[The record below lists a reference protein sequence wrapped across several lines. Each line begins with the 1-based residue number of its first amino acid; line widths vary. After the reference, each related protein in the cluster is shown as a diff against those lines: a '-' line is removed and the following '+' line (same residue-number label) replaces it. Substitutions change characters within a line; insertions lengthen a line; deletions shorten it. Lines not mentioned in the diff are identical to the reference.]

1 MSNLFTGAENLNIVW
16 ALLIVE
22 ECVRNNVTLFCVSP
36 GSRST
41 PLATAVARHTKA
53 EAVVCVDERAAAFYA
68 LGYARATGRAAAL
81 ICTSGTAVANYLP
94 AVVEA
99 SQDAVPMLLLTADR
113 PPELRETGSN
123 QTIPQPALFGDF
135 VRWKFD
141 IPCPDA
147 QIAPE
152 VILTTVDY
160 ALARASSASSSGA
173 VHLNCMFREPLAPTS
188 LPFSP
193 SYLQS
198 LARWLQT
205 TRPWTQYAPSLP
217 TLNAETARELA
228 TVLLSAQSP
237 LLIVGRLRSREEAA
251 AVIRLAAA
259 FRLPIIPDIASGLRL
274 GGVGENDSGEVVVL
288 PYFDQMLLLP
298 SVLAQPDVVLHLGGS
313 FVSKRLLQ
321 WLERSKPR
329 EYIVADPTP
338 FRNDPNHQV
347 TMRVQADIALF
358 AAALIPTLLPKGE
371 GQDIKPSLKPS
382 PPGRGQGEGL
392 QAHVKV
398 LSALSNIVVETLR
411 NAHDEQERTNAPLSE
426 IAVAAIV
433 SRGIPDGDGLFL
445 SNSMPIRDMD
455 MYADASRR
463 AVSIAIGTNR
473 GASGIDGIIAS
484 ASGFARG
491 LGRTT
496 TLIIGDVAFI
506 HDSNSLLLV
515 AQNLVPLVIVL
526 INNAGGGIFS
536 FLPIA
541 AHSDIF
547 EQFWGTPHTA
557 DFQAAAAFAG
567 LRYVA
572 AQTTQDF
579 RIAYKAALEL
589 GRTEKRSTI
598 IEVRTD
604 RNTNLADHKHLQAL
618 IVSGLQEY
626 RS

>member
-1 MSNLFTGAENLNIVW
+1 MQFLPFLNMTINTLLTEAENLNIVW

-22 ECVRNNVTLFCVSP
+22 ECVRNGVTLFCVSP

-41 PLATAVARHTKA
+41 PLATAIARHPKA

-68 LGYARATGRAAAL
+68 LGYARATRRAAVL
-81 ICTSGTAVANYLP
+81 VCTSGTAVANYLP

-99 SQDAVPMLLLTADR
+99 DKDAVPMLLLTADR
-113 PPELRETGSN
+113 PPELRETGAN
-123 QTIPQPALFGDF
+123 QTIQQPALFGDF

-152 VILTTVDY
+152 VVLTTVDY
-160 ALARASSASSSGA
+160 ALARASSASSPSGA

-188 LPFSP
+188 LPFPP

-198 LARWLQT
+198 LVGWLQT
-205 TRPWTQYAPSLP
+205 TRPWTRYAPALP
-217 TLNAETARELA
+217 TLDAETAQEIA
-228 TVLLSAQSP
+228 SVLLSAQSP
-237 LLIVGRLRSREEAA
+237 LFIVGRLRSREDET
-251 AVIRLAAA
+251 AVIRLASA
-259 FRLPIIPDIASGLRL
+259 FRVPIVPDIASGLRL
-274 GGVGENDSGEVVVL
+274 GGVGENDSEEVVTV

-298 SVLAQPDVVLHLGGS
+298 SALTQPDVVLHLGGS

-329 EYIVADPTP
+329 EYIVIDQTP
-338 FRNDPNHQV
+338 FRNDPNHHV

-358 AAALIPTLLPKGE
+358 AAGLTEHCPT
-371 GQDIKPSLKPS
+371 SN
-382 PPGRGQGEGL
+382 
-392 QAHVKV
+392 QAPTAHIEV
-398 LSALSNIVVETLR
+398 LSALSNIVAETLR
-411 NAHDEQERTNAPLSE
+411 NANDEPERTNAPMSE
-426 IAVAAIV
+426 IAVATIV
-433 SRGIPDGDGLFL
+433 SRIIPDGDGLFL

-484 ASGFARG
+484 TSGFARG

-496 TLIIGDVAFI
+496 TLVIGDVAFI

-557 DFQAAAAFAG
+557 DFQALATFAG

-579 RIAYKAALEL
+579 RIAYEAALEL
-589 GRTEKRSTI
+589 GRMENRSTI

-604 RNTNLADHKHLQAL
+604 RNANLTDHKHLQAL
-618 IVSGLQEY
+618 IVSGLKEY
-626 RS
+626 RP